1 VLYFNQYTSVMVG
14 LAVTV
19 QTSWTEDPVVTVYV
33 GCETDTTGTARL
45 KGYRQGCKTDTTGT
59 ARLKGYRQGWQECDD
74 ICNKTDLLE
83 DLLFT

>member
-1 VLYFNQYTSVMVG
+1 MLYLNQYTSVKVG

-33 GCETDTTGTARL
+33 GCETDTTGMARM
-45 KGYRQGCKTDTTGT
+45 
-59 ARLKGYRQGWQECDD
+59 KGYRQGWQECDD
-74 ICNKTDLLE
+74 ICNTTDLLE